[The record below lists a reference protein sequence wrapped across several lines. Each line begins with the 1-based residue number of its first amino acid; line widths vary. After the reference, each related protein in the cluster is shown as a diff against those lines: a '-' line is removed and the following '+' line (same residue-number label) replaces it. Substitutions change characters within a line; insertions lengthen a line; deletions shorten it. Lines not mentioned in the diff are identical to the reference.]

1 MHLHNQDHSHGQDE
15 GGEDFGSEAL
25 DASSQSLADALQVS
39 FRILKF
45 VLVIVVVLYLCSG
58 IQKLEQNERALVFRL
73 GKLQPEEKGPGLV
86 WTLPRPIDQLV
97 IVPVTEKRTTTI
109 VTQDLHLKEDQERSQ
124 VRRTGGLDPKLDGS
138 IMTGDRGLVHAQW
151 IVTYEIGDLWKF
163 VNNVHDAERGGE
175 EALIKN
181 AVENA
186 AIQVIG
192 QMEAVDVVR
201 YKIGEIQGRVRSR
214 AQQILM
220 ALDTGIEIANIDA
233 KPAWPVQIK
242 GAFEKVTK
250 KSNLKSKMIDQA
262 NKRSVEILNR
272 TAGAA
277 HVLLGQQFD
286 EYLALKSSDEKTA
299 AEAKM
304 TEIEEIILAQA
315 SGEASEIIQD
325 ARSFKKKALEDIEA
339 DAAEFRGY
347 LEWYKRNP
355 RMLFSHL
362 WYDAQAKIMS
372 NPGVTKRHLPQMRKE
387 LRIVIGPDPV
397 EKKAREE
404 DRLKKKDK
412 VLGDFSDVARR
423 RSSGAASR
431 ARMVR

>member
-1 MHLHNQDHSHGQDE
+1 MHLHNHDHSHGPGDGDQD
-15 GGEDFGSEAL
+15 FSSEPL
-25 DASSQSLADALQVS
+25 DTSSQSLADALQVS

-45 VLVIVVVLYLCSG
+45 VLAIVVVLYFCSG
-58 IQKLEQNERALVFRL
+58 VRRLEQNERALVFRL
-73 GKLQPEEKGPGLV
+73 GELQPEERGPGLV
-86 WTLPRPIDQLV
+86 WALPRPIDQLV
-97 IVPVTEKRTTTI
+97 IVPVMEKRTTTI
-109 VTQDLHLKEDQERSQ
+109 VTQDLHLKPDQERSS

-163 VNNVHDAERGGE
+163 VNNVYDADSGGE
-175 EALIKN
+175 EDLIKH

-186 AIQVIG
+186 AIHVIG

-201 YKIGEIQGRVRSR
+201 HKIGEIQGRVRSR

-250 KSNLKSKMIDQA
+250 KSNEKSKMIDQA
-262 NKRSVEILNR
+262 NKRSVEILNK
-272 TAGAA
+272 TAGAS
-277 HVLLGQQFD
+277 HVLLGEQFD
-286 EYLALKSSDEKTA
+286 EYFVIKSSGDRTA

-304 TEIEEIILAQA
+304 AEIEETILSQA

-325 ARSFKKKALEDIEA
+325 ARSFKKKALEDIEG
-339 DAAEFRGY
+339 DAMEFRSY
-347 LEWYKRNP
+347 LASYKRNP
-355 RMLFSHL
+355 RMLFSRL
-362 WYDAQAKIMS
+362 WYDAQEEIMS
-372 NPGVTKRHLPQMRKE
+372 NPGVTKRHLPQMQKE
-387 LRIVIGPDPV
+387 IRIVIGPDPV

-404 DRLKKKDK
+404 ERLKKKDRVK
-412 VLGDFSDVARR
+412 GDFSDVARR
-423 RSSGAASR
+423 RSGHGGSA
-431 ARMVR
+431 ARMIR